1 VIEEKNVEVV
11 FPPCGFVFELVYRC
25 RGVPFLEGSFGQIAF
40 IDGEA
45 WAVGFR
51 SGGGDREPARW
62 WPLDLNGVRE
72 IALGRTRQQPE

>member
-1 VIEEKNVEVV
+1 MIETHRIEVI

-25 RGVPFLEGSFGQIAF
+25 RGVPFLEGNFRQIAF

-51 SGGGDREPARW
+51 EPVRW
-62 WPLDLNGVRE
+62 RPLDLRGGRE